1 MQDDTPAAVREIS
14 MTIAPPQSTG
24 ADALHSVAVSPP
36 LAGLWEV
43 MTTLIEAAHCVLID
57 DEADAR
63 EYVLS
68 AFDALRQTA
77 ATRRETSKDTV
88 VTDGPRPCR
97 GGLSGWQARRLA
109 LHIDTHLS
117 EPLLCKDLAHLVNLS
132 ISHFIRSF
140 KATFGCSPHVYLI
153 RRRMERA
160 QGLMLTTDAPLGQIA
175 LDCGLADQAHLS
187 RLFKQMVG
195 DSPAA
200 WRRAR
205 AVSSTIADRGADR
218 PGVR

>member
-1 MQDDTPAAVREIS
+1 
-14 MTIAPPQSTG
+14 MTI
-24 ADALHSVAVSPP
+24 
-36 LAGLWEV
+36 
-43 MTTLIEAAHCVLID
+43 LIEAAHCVLID

-63 EYVLS
+63 EYVLN

-77 ATRRETSKDTV
+77 GTRRETSKDMA
-88 VTDGPRPCR
+88 VTDDRRACR

-117 EPLLCKDLAHLVNLS
+117 ERLLCKDLAHLVNLS
-132 ISHFIRSF
+132 IAHFIRAF
-140 KATFGCSPHVYLI
+140 KATFGCSPHVYLM

-175 LDCGLADQAHLS
+175 LDCGFADQAHLS
-187 RLFKQMVG
+187 RLFKQMLG

-205 AVSSTIADRGADR
+205 AVSGTFADGGSGKLPSTPPHQSVLI
-218 PGVR
+218 

>member
-1 MQDDTPAAVREIS
+1 MHDDTPAAVREMS

-24 ADALHSVAVSPP
+24 AGVLHSAAVSPTP
-36 LAGLWEV
+36 AGLWDV
-43 MTTLIEAAHCVLID
+43 MTLLIEAAHCVLIE
-57 DEADAR
+57 DEADAK

-77 ATRRETSKDTV
+77 GRRSEIAKDMA
-88 VTDGPRPCR
+88 VTDDRRACR
-97 GGLSGWQARRLA
+97 GGLSGWQARRIA

-117 EPLLCKDLAHLVNLS
+117 EPLLCKDLADRVNLS
-132 ISHFIRSF
+132 VSHFIRAF

-153 RRRMERA
+153 RRRIERA

-195 DSPAA
+195 DTPAA

-205 AVSSTIADRGADR
+205 AVSATFAGRGAER